1 MTQREYCVYIMANK
15 INTTLY
21 TGVTNDLKRR
31 VYEHK
36 QNVKKGFTSR
46 YKLHKLVY
54 YEVTNDIKAAIQREK
69 QIKGGSRQNKIDLIN
84 KSNPDWIDLS
94 EIVF

>member
-1 MTQREYCVYIMANK
+1 MVQREYCVYIMCNYN
-15 INTTLY
+15 NTTLY

-54 YEVTNDIKAAIQREK
+54 FEVTNDIKAAIQREK
-69 QIKGGSRQNKIDLIN
+69 QIKGGSRQKKVELIN
-84 KSNPDWIDLS
+84 KFNPDWLDLS
-94 EIVF
+94 KTIF